1 MVYERNIGEIT
12 AGNLLQFARE
22 AMAMV
27 DDLPFLKVVIFHFKL
42 LNYQRI
48 YSLIVNLPRP
58 IQNLGLLDCCWICCR
73 LPGCCQAGAKL
84 LLNCCYLVVAMG
96 CGQTAK
102 LLLDCC
108 YIPLTLLPG
117 CCHGLPNFFLTSA
130 KLLIDCCGTADCCR
144 TPAPLL
150 LGCFKTAAGLM
161 LDCC

>member
-12 AGNLLQFARE
+12 AGDLLQFARE

-96 CGQTAK
+96 CGQTA
-102 LLLDCC
+102 
-108 YIPLTLLPG
+108 
-117 CCHGLPNFFLTSA
+117 A
-130 KLLIDCCGTADCCR
+130 
-144 TPAPLL
+144 
-150 LGCFKTAAGLM
+150 
-161 LDCC
+161 